1 MRKEIDNLTG
11 NLLAS
16 RHYAKNG
23 NQYDPRFLMFE
34 FLTGFLLRKSQI
46 YLCDTFMSRATDGG
60 KNEWG
65 MDSSSMVHQMI
76 MGAGKTTVIGPLLA
90 LMLADTKSL
99 VTQVVPNALLT
110 MSRNVMWK
118 QYCQVIVKPVYT
130 LTFDR
135 SWPNLPVKY
144 NKMYKKMLQARREG
158 GIVCTTQVLLN
169 RLLTNMLSY

>member
-1 MRKEIDNLTG
+1 M
-11 NLLAS
+11 LAS
-16 RHYAKNG
+16 RHYAKND
-23 NQYDPRFLMFE
+23 NEYDPRFLMFE

-46 YLCDTFMSRATDGG
+46 YLCNTFMSRATNGG
-60 KNEWG
+60 TNEWG
-65 MDSSSMVHQMI
+65 LDSSSMVHQMI

-135 SWPNLPVKY
+135 SWPNMPTKY
-144 NKMYKKMLQARREG
+144 TEMYAKMVQARHEG
-158 GIVCTTQVLLN
+158 GIVCTTPSAIIYRQQVC
-169 RLLTNMLSY
+169 